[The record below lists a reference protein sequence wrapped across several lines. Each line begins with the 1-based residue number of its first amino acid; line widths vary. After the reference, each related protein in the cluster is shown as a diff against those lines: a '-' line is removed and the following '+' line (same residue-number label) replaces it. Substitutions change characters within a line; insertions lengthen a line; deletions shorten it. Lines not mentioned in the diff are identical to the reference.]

1 MFMTL
6 ESRMKRRFSE
16 FQVGVLTVV
25 ALVMLVTGMMWLKNI
40 DLSKGTRLYLVDFAR
55 VEGMRSGDRVQ
66 VRGIRMGEVAGMR
79 IMQESVRVELIMS
92 EDVDLREDAVVTL
105 GEKGIVG
112 EVVIEVDP
120 GTGAPVLE
128 GHVFEGRTAGT
139 IASMTDAAGAA
150 LAEMRALTGK
160 VTELVDR
167 VAEEGKVSETLL
179 QANETFAMVDSMVKD
194 NHSDVVV
201 ILENLRVTSE
211 RLRDLMESGRIE
223 QTLESTAV
231 AMSTADSMMVNL
243 TESSRRLNL
252 ILAKVE
258 DGDGTMARLLDD
270 PSLYTTA
277 DSTMHSMQ
285 RLMDAVRRHPKRFF
299 RLNVLDF

>member
-1 MFMTL
+1 
-6 ESRMKRRFSE
+6 MKRRFSE
-16 FQVGVLTVV
+16 FQVGVLTVA
-25 ALVMLVTGMMWLKNI
+25 ALVLLVAGMMWLKNI
-40 DLSKGTRLYLVDFAR
+40 DLSKGTRLYQVDFAR
-55 VEGMRSGDRVQ
+55 VEGMRTGDRVQ
-66 VRGIRMGEVAGMR
+66 VRGIRMGEVAGMH

-92 EDVDLREDAVVTL
+92 EEVDLREDAVVTL

-120 GTGAPVLE
+120 GTGAPVPE
-128 GHVFEGRTAGT
+128 GHVFAGRTAGT

-150 LAEMRALTGK
+150 LAEMRTLTGK
-160 VTELVDR
+160 VAELVDR
-167 VAEEGKVSETLL
+167 VSEEGKVSETLL
-179 QANETFAMVDSMVKD
+179 QANETLAMVDNMVKN

-211 RLRDLMESGRIE
+211 RLRGLMESGRIE
-223 QTLESTAV
+223 QTLDSTAV
-231 AMSTADSMMVNL
+231 AMSTADSLMVNL
-243 TESSRRLNL
+243 TESSRRLNV

-258 DGDGTMARLLDD
+258 GGEGTMARLLDD

-285 RLMDAVRRHPKRFF
+285 RLMDAMRRDPKRFF